1 MDISFELH
9 TSAVGKKT
17 ELRLAGLDPEKW
29 VLNRQGLSAVRD
41 KLKKEKTNR
50 KRGKMFLKN
59 CERSLRR
66 SSFVRNEKQPLTA
79 GYFRKVL
86 LSSGAE
92 LTACNKVIIAEQTRR
107 HCRRQCRCPP
117 SHMPFPRVLRICP
130 SVRVLRR
137 SARTLREIVSAY
149 RERNLLYTFLHQK
162 KAGNLL
168 FVVRKIL
175 AY

>member
-1 MDISFELH
+1 
-9 TSAVGKKT
+9 
-17 ELRLAGLDPEKW
+17 
-29 VLNRQGLSAVRD
+29 
-41 KLKKEKTNR
+41 
-50 KRGKMFLKN
+50 MFLKN

-92 LTACNKVIIAEQTRR
+92 LTACNKVIIAEQTHG
-107 HCRRQCRCPP
+107 HCHRQCRCPP
-117 SHMPFPRVLRICP
+117 SHVPSTCRICP

-149 RERNLLYTFLHQK
+149 RERNLLDTFLHQK
-162 KAGNLL
+162 KAGIPP

-175 AY
+175 AFRGPMLPCSPAREDDPIEGNHWHPCHTSDRPTRLERRSRH